1 MSSVMVSLRSWL
13 PRRTDTYE
21 LLGERSDL
29 LILARETPPIIVSH
43 ASLNFWLFY
52 LFFSEYF
59 SFIIAVY
66 TAVIPVTQKRILLLS
81 KRYWCVKTLRP
92 RIAFLLYLLHSSS
105 RAFSFSFLVV
115 MALCLLDTSLY
126 SY

>member
-59 SFIIAVY
+59 GFIIAVY

-81 KRYWCVKTLRP
+81 KRY
-92 RIAFLLYLLHSSS
+92 
-105 RAFSFSFLVV
+105 
-115 MALCLLDTSLY
+115 
-126 SY
+126 